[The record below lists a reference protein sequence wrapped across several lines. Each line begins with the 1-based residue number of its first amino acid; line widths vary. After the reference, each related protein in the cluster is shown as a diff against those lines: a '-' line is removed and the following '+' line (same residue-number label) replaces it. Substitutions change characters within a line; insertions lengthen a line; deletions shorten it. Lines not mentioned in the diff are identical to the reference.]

1 MTVFF
6 LVSSRASTATVSRVH
21 KAFPANVLCNAI
33 APELCSKSAS
43 RCCLHGWLAA
53 STTVITQHIC
63 KAQRLNGMPSP
74 SNTQK
79 HMDTTDLF
87 PAKWSTNTCWL
98 FSKIKDTSCS
108 LTLSFLCLSYE
119 ILTFQQYHFFTGR
132 YRKRKFW
139 AIIAIHW
146 NIAPNICMAH

>member
-87 PAKWSTNTCWL
+87 TAKLSTNTCWL
-98 FSKIKDTSCS
+98 FWKLRIRHALLHLAFYACLMKYWHFSNTI
-108 LTLSFLCLSYE
+108 FLQEKEVLSYNCNS
-119 ILTFQQYHFFTGR
+119 LK
-132 YRKRKFW
+132 YRPKYLHGSL
-139 AIIAIHW
+139 A
-146 NIAPNICMAH
+146 

>member
-1 MTVFF
+1 MTVF
-6 LVSSRASTATVSRVH
+6 LVSSRASMATVSRVH

-33 APELCSKSAS
+33 APELCSKSVS

-63 KAQRLNGMPSP
+63 KAQRLSDMPAP
-74 SNTQK
+74 SNTRKHSTWTQLIYLKQNDPPTHADCFQK
-79 HMDTTDLF
+79 LRIYHALLHLAFHTSLMKYWHFSNNIF
-87 PAKWSTNTCWL
+87 P
-98 FSKIKDTSCS
+98 
-108 LTLSFLCLSYE
+108 E
-119 ILTFQQYHFFTGR
+119 R

-139 AIIAIHW
+139 ATMAIHW